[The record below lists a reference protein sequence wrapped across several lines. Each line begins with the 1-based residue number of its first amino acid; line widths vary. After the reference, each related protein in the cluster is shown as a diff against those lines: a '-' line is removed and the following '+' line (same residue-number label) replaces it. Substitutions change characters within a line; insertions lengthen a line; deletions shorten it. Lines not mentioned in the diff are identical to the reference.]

1 MIHSLRI
8 KSAIMSNIAFL
19 PATELS
25 QAIRRKQ
32 LSPVEVIE
40 AVFAQIHAHNPQLNA
55 FCTLT
60 EDQARAEAR
69 AAEAAVMRG
78 DPLGPLHGI
87 PISIKDLFFTKDV
100 RTMRGSRL
108 YQDFVSTFD
117 APVVERTKRAGAIVI
132 GKTTTPE
139 FGYKGLTDSAVTGMS
154 YNPWDA
160 SRSPGGSSG
169 GAAAAVATGMGPLA
183 VGTDG
188 AGSIRIPASFCGIFG
203 LKPTHGRVPI
213 HPASAIPLVAHAGPM
228 TRTVADAA
236 LLMSVLV
243 GRDDRDIFSQPA
255 DDTAWAIPPA
265 ADSAQPLKGLRIA
278 WSADLGYAPV
288 APEIAQHCAQA
299 TLVFAD
305 LGATLEEANP
315 GFADPQHTIDL
326 LWACGMYATLGSYL
340 SHAADK
346 IDPGLVN
353 WLKSALGY
361 SAADYAQALVTRAS
375 LWEQN
380 RQFFDRS
387 TPNGYDLLITPT
399 MPTTAFAAVP
409 EEPTNIEGRTVTGFG
424 YTPLTYPF
432 NITGQPAATLPCGFA
447 ADGLPIG
454 LQIVGRR
461 YDDLTVLRACAAFEA
476 AQPWSQN
483 RPTICNF

>member
-1 MIHSLRI
+1 MLPLT
-8 KSAIMSNIAFL
+8 FL
-19 PATELS
+19 PATELA
-25 QAIRRKQ
+25 QAIRNKQ
-32 LSPVEVIE
+32 LSPVEVVE
-40 AVFAQIHAHNPQLNA
+40 AVFAQIHALNPRLNA

-78 DPLGPLHGI
+78 EALGPLHGV
-87 PISIKDLFFTKDV
+87 PISIKDLFFTQGV
-100 RTMRGSRL
+100 RTMRGSKL
-108 YQDFVSTFD
+108 YEHFVPDFD
-117 APVVERTKRAGAIVI
+117 APVVERVKHAGAIVI

-154 YNPWDA
+154 YNPWDV

-169 GAAAAVATGMGPLA
+169 GAAAAVAAGMGPLA
-183 VGTDG
+183 IGTDG

-203 LKPTHGRVPI
+203 LKPTHGRIPLY
-213 HPASAIPLVAHAGPM
+213 PASAIPMVAHAGPM

-243 GRDDRDIFSQPA
+243 GRDDRDLFSQPA
-255 DDTAWAIPPA
+255 DDTVWEIAPTANT
-265 ADSAQPLKGLRIA
+265 DQPLKGLRIA

-288 APEIAQHCAQA
+288 ALEIAQHCAKA
-299 TLVFAD
+299 ARVFAD
-305 LGATLEEANP
+305 LGATLDEAHP
-315 GFADPQHTIDL
+315 GFADPQHAIDMI
-326 LWACGMYATLGSYL
+326 WACGMHATLGSYL
-340 SHAADK
+340 PHSADK
-346 IDPGLVN
+346 LDPGLLN

-375 LWEQN
+375 LWERN

-387 TPNGYDLLITPT
+387 TPSGYDLLITPT
-399 MPTTAFAAVP
+399 MPTTAFAALP
-409 EEPTNIEGRTVTGFG
+409 EEPNQIEGRAVTGFG

-432 NITGQPAATLPCGFA
+432 NLTGQPAATVPCGFA

-454 LQIVGRR
+454 LQIIGRR
-461 YDDLTVLRACAAFEA
+461 YDDATVLRACAAFEA
-476 AQPWSQN
+476 ARPWAQHLPAMC
-483 RPTICNF
+483 RA